1 MLYIG
6 SRYLFSLILVCS
18 GDRQLAAGAGSERSG
33 GHSYGAVGVA
43 ADCLADWPQRHLHDL
58 ARGLTP

>member
-1 MLYIG
+1 MFI
-6 SRYLFSLILVCS
+6 SSTIQDHKVN
-18 GDRQLAAGAGSERSG
+18 GDLSIITAGAGSERSG